1 MFSSIKL
8 ITEQE
13 LKIIHSKV
21 KRKLI
26 QLKNNNRLSAFSN
39 SRQRLELKVGI
50 WYTSRKSNSL
60 IRSCPRKDH
69 KGDLNGQVPS
79 FPDLSRIFPLTSQ
92 RVHPLLILLLLSIC
106 THTHINS
113 QRLAQVCL
121 FISEALMWFSL
132 WLESGIMG
140 KRMNYSSFHYTGA
153 KGVYSSRQGF

>member
-50 WYTSRKSNSL
+50 WNTSRKSNSL

-106 THTHINS
+106 THTHKFTETGPGLSLYIWSTDVIFPLIREWYYGEKNEL
-113 QRLAQVCL
+113 QL
-121 FISEALMWFSL
+121 FSL
-132 WLESGIMG
+132 YRS
-140 KRMNYSSFHYTGA
+140 
-153 KGVYSSRQGF
+153 